1 LAYSQENLRVAA
13 LCLEG
18 NLFNACLQ
26 NAQQAV
32 EKALKALHL
41 VSGLPLKKTHSIG
54 ELRSELLHVNVDPGI
69 SEDDAELLDTVY
81 LPSKYPLGSV
91 LPNFEPDAEMA
102 RRCLTI
108 ADHVVS
114 SVAGNRFTPE

>member
-1 LAYSQENLRVAA
+1 VLAECATS
-13 LCLEG
+13 G
-18 NLFNACLQ
+18 
-26 NAQQAV
+26 

-54 ELRSELLHVNVDPGI
+54 ELRSELLRVNVDPGI
-69 SEDDAELLDTVY
+69 SEDDAELLDTIY

-108 ADHVVS
+108 ANHAVS
-114 SVAGNRFTPE
+114 SVAGKRFTPE